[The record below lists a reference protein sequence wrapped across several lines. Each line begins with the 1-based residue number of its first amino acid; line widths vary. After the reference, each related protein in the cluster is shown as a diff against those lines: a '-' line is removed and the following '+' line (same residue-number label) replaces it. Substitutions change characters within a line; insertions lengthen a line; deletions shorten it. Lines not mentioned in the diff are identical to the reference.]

1 MLLRLAKRSGG
12 CEPLQVPPVAENHCK
27 FRLLKCLRL
36 AEGGKTAGF
45 NEAVIYKT
53 SGGCEPLQVPPI
65 KIIVLTEC
73 NPSVLTADKFGKLK
87 KAGVS
92 QVKRN
97 KATVCALPSIHLPFF
112 EGEASCDSAG

>member
-1 MLLRLAKRSGG
+1 MLHEA
-12 CEPLQVPPVAENHCK
+12 VIY
-27 FRLLKCLRL
+27 
-36 AEGGKTAGF
+36 KTAGG
-45 NEAVIYKT
+45 NVPLQIPPLMLLQYSKDSETAGLHEAVIYKT

-92 QVKRN
+92 QAKRN
-97 KATVCALPSIHLPFF
+97 KATVCALPAIRLPFF
-112 EGEASCDSAG
+112 EGRQVVIVRGE

>member
-1 MLLRLAKRSGG
+1 MSRF
-12 CEPLQVPPVAENHCK
+12 N
-27 FRLLKCLRL
+27 FRLCNCLRYL
-36 AEGGKTAGF
+36 YIRETAGF

-53 SGGCEPLQVPPI
+53 SGGCEPLQVTPI

-97 KATVCALPSIHLPFF
+97 KATVCALPAIHLPFF
-112 EGEASCDSAG
+112 EGRQVVIVRGE

>member
-1 MLLRLAKRSGG
+1 MTAFCGN
-12 CEPLQVPPVAENHCK
+12 VPIRITV
-27 FRLLKCLRL
+27 
-36 AEGGKTAGF
+36 
-45 NEAVIYKT
+45 
-53 SGGCEPLQVPPI
+53 I

-97 KATVCALPSIHLPFF
+97 KATICGLPSIHLPLTR
-112 EGEASCDSAG
+112 EASLVQFWKG

>member
-1 MLLRLAKRSGG
+1 MLTEKANPTPK
-12 CEPLQVPPVAENHCK
+12 VPMRHRK
-27 FRLLKCLRL
+27 FRLWNCLSYSQDGETAGL
-36 AEGGKTAGF
+36 HKAVICKTA
-45 NEAVIYKT
+45 
-53 SGGCEPLQVPPI
+53 GGCEPLQVPPI

-92 QVKRN
+92 QAKRN
-97 KATVCALPSIHLPFF
+97 KATVCALPAIHLPFF

>member
-1 MLLRLAKRSGG
+1 MLLQYSKDS
-12 CEPLQVPPVAENHCK
+12 E
-27 FRLLKCLRL
+27 
-36 AEGGKTAGF
+36 TAGLHK
-45 NEAVIYKT
+45 AVIYKT

-92 QVKRN
+92 QAKRN
-97 KATVCALPSIHLPFF
+97 KATVCALPAIHLPFF
-112 EGEASCDSAG
+112 DGRQVVLVRGE